1 MNASVSIQIQRL
13 RPSWLASSL
22 RPCRLTNIGS
32 TISFTGILA
41 NEPWRLYSSGPN
53 CGRVVTASLATDA
66 PPPRHLNSYSGPFWW
81 GSNHYRSSSDVVYW
95 RCAAAAVAMA
105 ATAAATLCATHTTSD
120 NESTSPWFHV
130 RRNSGLRSAKITTE
144 STMQCCG
151 IVGLVGGGVSEES
164 DSNIP
169 PLDTRYVTSDA

>member
-1 MNASVSIQIQRL
+1 MNASVSSIQIQRL
-13 RPSWLASSL
+13 RPSWLVSSL

-32 TISFTGILA
+32 TVSFTGILA

-53 CGRVVTASLATDA
+53 CGRVVVTASLATDV

-81 GSNHYRSSSDVVYW
+81 GSNHYRSSDVFYW
-95 RCAAAAVAMA
+95 RCAAAAMA
-105 ATAAATLCATHTTSD
+105 ASAASTLCATHTTSD

-130 RRNSGLRSAKITTE
+130 RRNSGIRSAKSTTA
-144 STMQCCG
+144 TTTQCCG
-151 IVGLVGGGVSEES
+151 IVGVVGGGVSEDS